1 MVFHMAKTT
10 LNIDERL
17 MRQLKARAA
26 YEGRTMTSLVEEA
39 IQSKLEAS
47 DSIHAAMPPL
57 PVLRLGRLKVDIS
70 NRRRLYD
77 LLEGRG

>member
-1 MVFHMAKTT
+1 MMKTT

-26 YEGRTMTSLVEEA
+26 HEGRTMTALVEEA
-39 IQSKLEAS
+39 IRSKLEAS

-57 PVLRLGRLKVDIS
+57 PKFRLGRFKTDIS
-70 NRRRLYD
+70 NRKRLYD
-77 LLEGRG
+77 LMEGRG